1 MLVLITAFSFI
12 ACDGDPTP
20 GPDPDPDPDP
30 TPDPV
35 PTDTLPENVSG
46 TLDIYI
52 SLNEDEAAAYQMVA
66 DEYTYL
72 QKEKGNTVKVN
83 INNNS
88 TADSYQKEVEALI
101 SMGVSNA
108 TIAKTGVA
116 PSYYGTDSIVDLSSY
131 LSLKNP
137 YADNQVWKDVLEPEA
152 YAPKFARGKSTVP
165 SISYDTNYLVVFYDT
180 RALADLGLQVPTTW
194 DEMIACLEAASKD
207 SDFKNPLGLG
217 VDSGS
222 ATRTFLAWVVQMYM
236 DQYFRDF
243 IDVAHSQKG
252 DYSYSSRIDGNYE
265 YDLSDLLLGDSSNYT
280 YNLNR
285 MIDAYF
291 NDTDEWGPL
300 SPRFQ
305 DMMANLQELLPY
317 IDTKAS
323 YGDLFNRFNETASS
337 YNADGSDNG
346 LYHDRKIFYIQR
358 LDYILTYKTA
368 FETKGTKLSVKD
380 IGDRLGWFAA
390 SHDRSRRRR
399 RRCSCGGYGPFA
411 GRRGERTRRYQQRKP
426 GAYRPRCRLPRLFLF
441 AAGYECPAASACF
454 DRNSAGYGAA
464 RKRSYHSGKHRS
476 RDKRSEIY
484 RKL

>member
-1 MLVLITAFSFI
+1 MKKTLLRFLAFMLVLITAFSFI

-165 SISYDTNYLVVFYDT
+165 SKQILMFFVRDHRPLIQHT
-180 RALADLGLQVPTTW
+180 ADLTIQFAFCVTICNAQAKVKLTRFVGL
-194 DEMIACLEAASKD
+194 
-207 SDFKNPLGLG
+207 
-217 VDSGS
+217 
-222 ATRTFLAWVVQMYM
+222 
-236 DQYFRDF
+236 
-243 IDVAHSQKG
+243 
-252 DYSYSSRIDGNYE
+252 
-265 YDLSDLLLGDSSNYT
+265 
-280 YNLNR
+280 
-285 MIDAYF
+285 
-291 NDTDEWGPL
+291 
-300 SPRFQ
+300 
-305 DMMANLQELLPY
+305 
-317 IDTKAS
+317 
-323 YGDLFNRFNETASS
+323 
-337 YNADGSDNG
+337 
-346 LYHDRKIFYIQR
+346 
-358 LDYILTYKTA
+358 
-368 FETKGTKLSVKD
+368 
-380 IGDRLGWFAA
+380 AA
-390 SHDRSRRRR
+390 SHN
-399 RRCSCGGYGPFA
+399 
-411 GRRGERTRRYQQRKP
+411 QQI
-426 GAYRPRCRLPRLFLF
+426 A
-441 AAGYECPAASACF
+441 CPWNFS
-454 DRNSAGYGAA
+454 
-464 RKRSYHSGKHRS
+464 HQW
-476 RDKRSEIY
+476 
-484 RKL
+484 